1 MKGAVGRVSHVS
13 EENSSKVFVDF
24 VGTGSFKVNF
34 LVTPL
39 PSAWMER
46 CEPVQPDPEAE
57 LMECAAKVASL
68 LFKAVDEGN
77 IQLLKIYNKH
87 SFINFDARN
96 VDGITALQKACEK
109 GHKDIVKWL
118 IVEAKVDFNLAG
130 EGGFR
135 AIHYAVQR

>member
-1 MKGAVGRVSHVS
+1 MKRAVGRVSHVS
-13 EENSSKVFVDF
+13 EENPAKVFVEF
-24 VGTGSFKVNF
+24 IGSASFKVMF

-39 PSAWMER
+39 PSAWMEC
-46 CEPVQPDPEAE
+46 CEPVRPDPEAE
-57 LMECAAKVASL
+57 IMECAAKVASL
-68 LFKAVDEGN
+68 LFKAVDEGDLR
-77 IQLLKIYNKH
+77 LLKIYNKH

-109 GHKDIVKWL
+109 GHKEIVKWL
-118 IVEAKVDFNLAG
+118 IDEAKVDLNLAG